1 MSGPLMSKSPT
12 SQFPEHR
19 LPVRVYYEDTD
30 AGGIVYHASYIRFAE
45 RGRTEFVRMLG
56 LDQGAFREGTGL
68 GFAVRSMTVDY
79 LKPALLDDELD
90 VLTEVQE
97 ARGASIT
104 FLQTIL
110 RGDEPLTT
118 LSVKVVCLNKAGRPQ
133 RLPNLLRHTTSQNTP

>member
-1 MSGPLMSKSPT
+1 MNSPP
-12 SQFPEHR
+12 SHR

-56 LDQGAFREGTGL
+56 LDQGAYRDETGL
-68 GFAVRSMTVDY
+68 GFAVKSMTVDY
-79 LKPALLDDELD
+79 IKPALLDDELE

-104 FLQTIL
+104 FLQTVL
-110 RGDEPLTT
+110 RAGEALTRLT
-118 LSVKVVCLNKAGRPQ
+118 VRVACLNKAGRPV
-133 RLPNLLRHTTSQNTP
+133 RLPNLLRQTAPQNTP